1 MGVMVH
7 ELLSII
13 ITTYRSRKHCSTQ
26 RASVSS
32 LKYKGFQE
40 SLPPQIYRAL
50 VLCMKFIWTL
60 LLKSSQEWMS
70 TVPARHNGIVA
81 HSSTSAWRRMSCI
94 SAHWPSGFS
103 LDLITLSGAVKLQ
116 ILQQPCVTAASNHRP
131 EFSGDLTQIYLPT
144 SPYVFR
150 YSWSYIAYKFWNM
163 ICQLAL

>member
-1 MGVMVH
+1 
-7 ELLSII
+7 
-13 ITTYRSRKHCSTQ
+13 
-26 RASVSS
+26 
-32 LKYKGFQE
+32 
-40 SLPPQIYRAL
+40 
-50 VLCMKFIWTL
+50 MKFIWT

-81 HSSTSAWRRMSCI
+81 RSSTSAWRRMSCI

-150 YSWSYIAYKFWNM
+150 YSWSYSIQILEYDLSVGSLKFTFLSRPDPKRDPF
-163 ICQLAL
+163 QLGDLKLPNKKHDENILFPSNYMYPVSVRVHNK